1 MERDKEGQRERHTE
15 RERDWERRRDGK
27 RRRET
32 ERDGERTGGRSA
44 IPSERNTKGGDKR
57 EENIMDR
64 EKHTLPPSLPP
75 SLPLSLLLS
84 LHPYLPHS
92 LCEAVCICLSLSLS
106 LSVSTPDAGD
116 ASLLAV
122 LVAVEYPAV
131 GYSSFLRAHREW
143 VCVRVCVYVC
153 PPDVVGR
160 SNGLPQRISS
170 ESWRICD

>member
-1 MERDKEGQRERHTE
+1 MYEDECNNCTHLIYSNKIPIHYHTYT
-15 RERDWERRRDGK
+15 RMHTHITTYFTFW
-27 RRRET
+27 RET
-32 ERDGERTGGRSA
+32 WVHAYTQGRPDSHA
-44 IPSERNTKGGDKR
+44 YAHTHAHNKKNKRNC
-57 EENIMDR
+57 
-64 EKHTLPPSLPP
+64 LSPSL
-75 SLPLSLLLS
+75 SLC
-84 LHPYLPHS
+84 HS
-92 LCEAVCICLSLSLS
+92 LCP
-106 LSVSTPDAGD
+106 PDAGD